1 MKEDRDRDRADAWV
15 DVPGKVKSKE
25 IAKAFRMPEYFTKGV
40 DALAEKIE
48 YLKRENKRDEDDIKY
63 KNIHEADVKFLK
75 NEIRK
80 RSEQIQELEKQIE
93 KQKEFENLCNS
104 FRYIGSGRREDGMGP
119 AKDQQAKAD
128 SGKLRLTLV
137 PREIIR
143 NIAAVRE
150 YGTRKYK
157 DPENW
162 RRVEEERFRNAA
174 FRHFLAFLDEPEGAD
189 EESGLPHLWHLACNI
204 AFLCEKEK
212 ERGTWTGKNF

>member
-1 MKEDRDRDRADAWV
+1 MMGSKYFKPED
-15 DVPGKVKSKE
+15 GK
-25 IAKAFRMPEYFTKGV
+25 T
-40 DALAEKIE
+40 
-48 YLKRENKRDEDDIKY
+48 Y
-63 KNIHEADVKFLK
+63 KNRNGEDCGGCEACGGCEDCG
-75 NEIRK
+75 NGEAGGDQRA
-80 RSEQIQELEKQIE
+80 
-93 KQKEFENLCNS
+93 KE
-104 FRYIGSGRREDGMGP
+104 
-119 AKDQQAKAD
+119 D
-128 SGKLRLTLV
+128 SGKLRLELV